1 MGITLNVSHQSG
13 QTPAIRA
20 EADFSIYPLRQLLR
34 ARHWFDADRDH
45 RGRWIEDEIQK
56 RCARLQD
63 TIRGKESG
71 ANARGHR
78 FKPYGLMFG
87 VVFLVL
93 SSGPFVAV
101 KCLDAMNIV
110 IDAGG
115 DNAFLTGLWAVL
127 TLPFAVMIY
136 MIGGMI
142 DAERVVK
149 WFHL

>member
-1 MGITLNVSHQSG
+1 MAITVNVSNQSG
-13 QTPAIRA
+13 QTSAIRV
-20 EADFSIYPLRQLLR
+20 EADFSIYPLRQLLW
-34 ARHWFDADRDH
+34 ARHWFGADRDH
-45 RGRWIEDEIQK
+45 RSRWIEDEIQK

-63 TIRGKESG
+63 TIRSKESG

-87 VVFLVL
+87 VAFLAL

-101 KCLDAMNIV
+101 KCLDAMNMV

-127 TLPFAVMIY
+127 TLPFAVTIY
-136 MIGGMI
+136 MIGGMM
-142 DAERVVK
+142 DAERIVK
-149 WFHL
+149 WFRL

>member
-1 MGITLNVSHQSG
+1 MGITVNVSNESG
-13 QTPAIRA
+13 QIDAIHV

-34 ARHWFDADRDH
+34 ARHWLDADRDH
-45 RGRWIEDEIQK
+45 RSRWLEDEIQQ
-56 RCARLQD
+56 RCVRLQD

-87 VVFLVL
+87 VAFLAL

-101 KCLDAMNIV
+101 KCLDVMNIV
-110 IDAGG
+110 IDADG

-127 TLPFAVMIY
+127 TLPFAVTIY
-136 MIGGMI
+136 MIGGMM
-142 DAERVVK
+142 DAERIVK
-149 WFHL
+149 WFRL